1 MNRKR
6 IAAWVLYDFANSVYP
21 VVILGPVFSV
31 FYIEDVVGN
40 SEGLGDQWWGYAM
53 SASVLFVAFSSPLL
67 GSIADLAGV
76 RKRML
81 LLYTHVCVVSV
92 ALFVTMRTTDV
103 PENWRPLRHHR
114 AGDDTVGF
122 ALAVVANIGFEGA
135 LVYYNAYLPEIAPR
149 ERRGFVSGLGF
160 GIGYAG
166 SIAGL
171 LIAYLTA
178 EQYHLTWLSV
188 AAFFALFSIPTFLF
202 LPRDRSADR
211 TVLQAAVDGITG
223 FRRIVGEVLRE
234 RELRRFLLAF
244 FFYIDGVLTVIVF
257 ASSFAAKTLS
267 FESGELILLFLVVQV
282 AALLAALALA
292 KATDR
297 LGPRRVI
304 TMTLVL
310 WIAIVVSAYFVESKT
325 VFFAIG
331 ALAGIGLGTIQSASR
346 ALMSVLIP
354 DGKEAEMFGFYAFC
368 GKSSSWIGPL
378 VFGKLSFALGGNQR
392 VAILVIAAFFI
403 VGLLLLQRV
412 KAGGG
417 AAAAGGEDGGP
428 DAASDRGP
436 DAAAQGE
443 RGQAVAARQP
453 GPGSFPTPPPGTSG
467 T

>member
-92 ALFVTMRTTDV
+92 ALFVTIEPGMIL
-103 PENWRPLRHHR
+103 W
-114 AGDDTVGF
+114 GF

-202 LPRDRSADR
+202 LPKDRSADR

-282 AALLAALALA
+282 SALLAALALA

-310 WIAIVVSAYFVESKT
+310 WIAIVVSAYFVQSKT

-378 VFGKLSFALGGNQR
+378 VFGNLSFALGGNQR

-417 AAAAGGEDGGP
+417 AAV
-428 DAASDRGP
+428 ASRD
-436 DAAAQGE
+436 
-443 RGQAVAARQP
+443 
-453 GPGSFPTPPPGTSG
+453 
-467 T
+467 

>member
-92 ALFVTMRTTDV
+92 ALFVTIEPGMIL
-103 PENWRPLRHHR
+103 W
-114 AGDDTVGF
+114 GF

-178 EQYHLTWLSV
+178 EQYQLTWLSV

-202 LPRDRSADR
+202 LPKDRSADR

-282 AALLAALALA
+282 SALLAALALA

-310 WIAIVVSAYFVESKT
+310 WIAIVVTAYFVQSKT

-331 ALAGIGLGTIQSASR
+331 VLAGIGLGTIQSASR

-378 VFGKLSFALGGNQR
+378 VFGQLSFALGGNQR

-417 AAAAGGEDGGP
+417 AAV
-428 DAASDRGP
+428 ASRD
-436 DAAAQGE
+436 
-443 RGQAVAARQP
+443 
-453 GPGSFPTPPPGTSG
+453 
-467 T
+467 

>member
-92 ALFVTMRTTDV
+92 ALFVTIEPGMIL
-103 PENWRPLRHHR
+103 W
-114 AGDDTVGF
+114 GF

-310 WIAIVVSAYFVESKT
+310 WIAIVVSAYFVQSKT

-378 VFGKLSFALGGNQR
+378 VFGQLSFALGGNQR

-417 AAAAGGEDGGP
+417 AAV
-428 DAASDRGP
+428 ASRD
-436 DAAAQGE
+436 
-443 RGQAVAARQP
+443 
-453 GPGSFPTPPPGTSG
+453 
-467 T
+467 